1 MSLLALLYLIGV
13 VTGMYFLIRAMTN
26 FVDDDKVITDLPH
39 DIKTELKGI
48 FHDN

>member
-1 MSLLALLYLIGV
+1 MSFIALIYVIGI
-13 VTGMYFLIRAMTN
+13 VTGTYFLIRTMSN

-48 FHDN
+48 FHA